1 MLKKRILCLVL
12 VLCAAVVMTACQQK
26 EVFPTT
32 SQQSVEQPT
41 PDPNDVQNLFGET
54 PVPGDDLDYDQ
65 YDPSQEEGGDQE
77 PTGVDEDDN
86 VLPTAAP
93 AAKSEYAGA
102 TPVLI
107 DPIDKPTA
115 TPLPPLSFNFVKYE
129 AAALRLSF
137 EAPEGWIPDESQ
149 PDTYILTNPDVGM
162 DYQGKLIIKK
172 KPVDKNYNKNEL
184 IKEAKNLLD
193 EIGKDGFKKF
203 EKSQTAGRKFM
214 NTDGI
219 YANYKGTLMDDGA
232 KKGANIAGRIIVA
245 CSNKTLYILHVS
257 YPKGYA
263 NEYIESD
270 KSSVYNRFRHSVK
283 TINPS
288 AN

>member
-1 MLKKRILCLVL
+1 MLNMRILCLLRVL
-12 VLCAAVVMTACQQK
+12 FSAVVMTACQQK

-32 SQQSVEQPT
+32 SQQSAEQPT

-54 PVPGDDLDYDQ
+54 PVPGDDLDYDLINPA
-65 YDPSQEEGGDQE
+65 DEEGGDQE

-93 AAKSEYAGA
+93 VVKSEYAGA

-115 TPLPPLSFNFVKYE
+115 TPLPPLTFNFVKYE

-137 EAPEGWIPDESQ
+137 EAPEGWTPDESQ
-149 PDTYILTNPDVGM
+149 PDTYILTNPDTDM
-162 DYQGKLIIKK
+162 DYQGRLIIKK

-184 IKEAKNLLD
+184 IKEVKNLLD

-203 EKSQTAGRKFM
+203 EKSQTAGRKFL